1 MIKHSLDTQ
10 NPLGQIT
17 LSAKKHNRVERN
29 TGTGQMFLVRGGKAV
44 QDCLLYPGW
53 KLILVGS
60 LLTSALFPED
70 WRLPGSETCGYPNP
84 NHWFLLPSVGM
95 GTWCPKFGLILTQLF
110 SKLGAAACRCWCRGQ
125 NQLLLT
131 NTLMSRAL

>member
-60 LLTSALFPED
+60 LLTSALFLKTGDFPVLKPVATPTQTTGFSYHLWEWELD
-70 WRLPGSETCGYPNP
+70 APN
-84 NHWFLLPSVGM
+84 LA
-95 GTWCPKFGLILTQLF
+95 LF
-110 SKLGAAACRCWCRGQ
+110 
-125 NQLLLT
+125 
-131 NTLMSRAL
+131 